1 MSDKTIKKI
10 SNNWEWEGYGPLN
23 ILLTIPDKD
32 CLHSSLVT
40 GPVPRFVLGPV
51 SGAVPTG
58 TVLGVAPGQATAP
71 PVLSFPMLKNRIVI
85 Y

>member
-1 MSDKTIKKI
+1 MKQFKTSLIIGSGKDACC
-10 SNNWEWEGYGPLN
+10 Y